1 MKNLLLILE
10 LARILAGETPTCPI
24 EAKISA
30 AYVWEVN
37 KVWYANKEPTALDY
51 YVAFNYTKYPNPTP
65 GAKFFVNKTDVKNM
79 PFLGDMLQEWI
90 CTGTTVRA
98 YN

>member
-1 MKNLLLILE
+1 MRNLLLALE

-37 KVWYANKEPTALDY
+37 KVWYAEGEPTALDY
-51 YVAFNYTKYPNPTP
+51 YVALNYTKHPNPTP
-65 GAKFFVNKTDVKNM
+65 NAKFFVSPADVKNM
-79 PFLGDMLQEWI
+79 PFLGDMLQEWVCI
-90 CTGTTVRA
+90 DTTVRA

>member
-1 MKNLLLILE
+1 MKNLLLVLE

-24 EAKISA
+24 EAKVSA
-30 AYVWEVN
+30 AYVWEEN
-37 KVWYANKEPTALDY
+37 KVWYGNSEPTALDL

-65 GAKFFVNKTDVKNM
+65 GAKFFVSPTDVKNM
-79 PFLGDMLQEWI
+79 PFLNDILEEWVCI
-90 CTGTTVRA
+90 DTTVRA